1 MLEGYG
7 GSGVVVYHGYVAP
20 LLHRKLVSLFVL
32 PDSRPSLV
40 LPGDSC
46 PSSFF
51 RGNPPPLLRPP
62 RKKLTVLLHAIGN
75 LALCRFYSKT
85 MALRTPV
92 SFSSQLQVV
101 DMHMLE
107 IKAMEE
113 GLFSTRYGGSV

>member
-1 MLEGYG
+1 
-7 GSGVVVYHGYVAP
+7 
-20 LLHRKLVSLFVL
+20 
-32 PDSRPSLV
+32 
-40 LPGDSC
+40 
-46 PSSFF
+46 
-51 RGNPPPLLRPP
+51 
-62 RKKLTVLLHAIGN
+62 
-75 LALCRFYSKT
+75 